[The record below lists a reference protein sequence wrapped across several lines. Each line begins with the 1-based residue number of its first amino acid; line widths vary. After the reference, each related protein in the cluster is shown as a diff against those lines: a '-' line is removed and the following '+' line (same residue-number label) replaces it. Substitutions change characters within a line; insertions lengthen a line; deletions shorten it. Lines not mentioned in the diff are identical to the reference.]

1 MHSYIFACDWNV
13 LSSRLLG
20 FLALQLVAVKA
31 DFLAAC
37 RSRVV
42 ASRPV
47 LFVHKPVPSR
57 DVPAATSAPDLALE
71 PVAAAP

>member
-1 MHSYIFACDWNV
+1 MHSYLFACDWNV

-20 FLALQLVAVKA
+20 FLALVAVKA